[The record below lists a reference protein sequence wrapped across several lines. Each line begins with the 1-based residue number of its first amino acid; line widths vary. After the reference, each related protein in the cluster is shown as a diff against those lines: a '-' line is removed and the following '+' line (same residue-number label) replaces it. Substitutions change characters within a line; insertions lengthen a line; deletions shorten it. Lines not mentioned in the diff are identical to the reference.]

1 MNNNPQQVIID
12 LLEEEHGIAR
22 SKLLPSSRLL
32 HDVGV
37 DGDDA
42 AELFQCIHDRYG
54 TDFTALYEQW
64 RIFFNNEGLSFRTF
78 LLGTALIIPSTV
90 LSVAVGMHFNLSEK
104 ATGLMAIPMFFGLA
118 WLLRKVCRR
127 REMHP
132 VTIAALAEVVRQGG
146 WPHDRSGL
154 G

>member
-12 LLEEEHGIAR
+12 LLEQAHGIAR
-22 SKLLPSSRLL
+22 SKLSPSSRLL
-32 HDVGV
+32 DDLRV

-42 AELFQCIHDRYG
+42 AQLFQRVHDL
-54 TDFTALYEQW
+54 LYEQW
-64 RIFFNNEGLSFRTF
+64 GIFFNNEGLSFRTV

-90 LSVAVGMHFNLSEK
+90 LSVAVGMYFNLSEN

-146 WPHDRSGL
+146 WPHDRSSL